1 MRSLQDYRNIYKEIA
16 DNNNITGDSVELLVQ
31 LLANASYINEVENIS
46 YVQEASL
53 ERSTLINS
61 KIQHCMDN
69 MYSVFRGRCPRV
81 ILKFKPTKYFSF
93 NVFDK
98 IITSNS
104 FGVYYLGYYDPNAQD
119 STDEDNPRAIEIQ
132 PGTANLPVEDGFIYA
147 PCTIHP
153 ALNDE
158 DTTTIICLLAEEA
171 ITKEWNTNKYNTYYV
186 ETTEEN
192 LSNDVWVKI
201 GSNRD
206 DRDYYD
212 ITRIFSD
219 HILKH
224 QVFDLT
230 TTSFGSR
237 LYIADILKT
246 DEITDDENSGSGN
259 DFISIEAMYY
269 KLSYINDYNEAELKK
284 INLRGADM
292 VSLDPDF
299 LISRGYSEI
308 TKGVVVISEVDRDG
322 INTIHYKS
330 SRDRFVSSIIRSNSD
345 VGAVLEETYPDKVMP
360 YGTNFIFT
368 AGDGTD
374 SGSCV
379 DLYYVPKDPTNILTN
394 TEVDDFVYNKKAYY
408 ITDEINVSAGRQY
421 TAFFNIDLELY
432 KPYTVDEE
440 VAAIL
445 ETYEK
450 KFNIDLEASIEE
462 IKTLISKISN
472 VKQVKELTISYINP
486 EGNII
491 SDTAELYD
499 DNDNI
504 KPDIYFKKEYTINS
518 IIQTRS

>member
-1 MRSLQDYRNIYKEIA
+1 MRSLQDYRDIYKEIA
-16 DNNNITGDSVELLVQ
+16 QNNNITGDSVEILIQ

-61 KIQHCMDN
+61 KIQHSMDN

-93 NVFDK
+93 NVYDK

-104 FGVYYLGYYDPNAQD
+104 FGVYYLGYYDPEAQENSD
-119 STDEDNPRAIEIQ
+119 DPDREIEYQ
-132 PGTANLPVEDGFIYA
+132 PGTANLPVESGFVYG

-153 ALNDE
+153 ALSDD

-171 ITKEWNTNKYNTYYV
+171 ISREWNTNKNNTYYV

-201 GSNRD
+201 GSTSD

-246 DEITDDENSGSGN
+246 EELFEDEDSGN
-259 DFISIEAMYY
+259 NNDYISIQAMYY
-269 KLSYINDYNEAELKK
+269 KLSYIDEYNQSELKK
-284 INLRGADM
+284 INLRGAEM
-292 VSLDPDF
+292 VPLDQNF
-299 LISRGYSEI
+299 LTARGYKEI
-308 TKGVVVISEVDRDG
+308 ADGVVVISEINRDG
-322 INTIHYKS
+322 VNTIHYKS
-330 SRDRFVSSIIRSNSD
+330 NRDRFVSSIIRSNSD

-368 AGDGTD
+368 AGDGSD

-379 DLYYVPKDPTNILTN
+379 DLYYVPKDITNVLTN
-394 TEVDDFVYNKKAYY
+394 TEIDDFVYNKKAYY

-432 KPYTVDEE
+432 KPYTVDDE
-440 VAAIL
+440 VSDIL

-450 KFNIDLEASIEE
+450 RFNIDLEGSKEE

-472 VKQVKELTISYINP
+472 VKQVKELTISYIDP
-486 EGNII
+486 EGNVVEDI
-491 SDTAELYD
+491 SELYND
-499 DNDNI
+499 DEI

-518 IIQTRS
+518 IIQSRS